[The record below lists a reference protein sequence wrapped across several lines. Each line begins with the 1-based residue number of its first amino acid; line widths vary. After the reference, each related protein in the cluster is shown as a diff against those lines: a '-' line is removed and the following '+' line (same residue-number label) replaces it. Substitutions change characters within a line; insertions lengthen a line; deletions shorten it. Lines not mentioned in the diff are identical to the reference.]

1 MCSNLEMGLADNEL
15 AKTRD
20 VSILRIFARCWVTRS
35 ALSIFLFFFNTEPK
49 IPNHCL
55 VQTFLSVI
63 ASETRS
69 VIIVIERNFAV
80 LTMGKIVQRYGKIIS
95 IPGLCR

>member
-20 VSILRIFARCWVTRS
+20 VNILRIFARCWVTRS
-35 ALSIFLFFFNTEPK
+35 VFFFNTEPK

-80 LTMGKIVQRYGKIIS
+80 LIVGNR
-95 IPGLCR
+95 